1 MWCLTWLFSHFAIIP
16 LQGKVKKF
24 VKMKHSCDLTEKTS
38 IFYCSFGTF
47 SFWSAYLRPAT
58 SEASEVIVADGYYGQ
73 PPLLLRYI
81 KETRLPSWQFLA
93 DPCYRPLTP
102 SMAKRKPLLTKECE
116 AHKQDYGI
124 N

>member
-1 MWCLTWLFSHFAIIP
+1 
-16 LQGKVKKF
+16 
-24 VKMKHSCDLTEKTS
+24 MKHSCDLTEKTS
-38 IFYCSFGTF
+38 ISCSFGTF